1 MPRSLSEL
9 LPSLVA
15 VHCSSPLS
23 LPSPPPSDRMPAIL
37 PSQHH
42 VTAWLQGK
50 LSGPDTMPS
59 AAFPLSSALP
69 DSPFTPHQTA
79 CRPSCH
85 HSTTSLHGCTASSQG
100 RTPSPTSA
108 RPTTTPTWSVWH
120 AVTPEVGKPAFN
132 GPQCVQPISLKPA
145 LSSTPITQL
154 FARKRQKTP
163 PTDAVGTGGVDKQE
177 AEAGG
182 GALEEGHRVKGEE
195 GGSEEEKQLAGV
207 QEAPVEAG
215 AGADEGDGA
224 SEEQAKGGSSGN
236 EQQEGAGEQ
245 RIFLT
250 VRAAPTSSCFCS
262 PCCCDRHFFQATTAS
277 EGGSS
282 ERRTDAG
289 LAGERPAQTARGDG
303 SARRPAAESRET
315 GAEERSNELSDDEMA
330 EAKEEAG
337 LEMEEE
343 EEDSFLAHWSWAGWV
358 RDVVELRFLENET
371 AVRRSMPPLP
381 PQYPASARASAR
393 GILAGDAGYVRALGE
408 VARWWAESWRVPL
421 QYEYDPADVA
431 HYFNRRPHIVLLRT
445 LKISVLLAA
454 TWVQVARDTGAIR
467 AREAGG
473 VSAGDERIAAIRQHS
488 ALKLKRTLLRLGPT
502 FIKVA
507 QSLSARPDVV
517 GPDTAKV
524 LAELQDR
531 LPAFPSE
538 DAMAVIERELGRP
551 AAALFPLLSPTPVAA
566 ASFGQVYKGRTRD
579 GMRVA
584 VKVQRPR
591 VLFLVARDIHI
602 LRMLRFHHSFSCS
615 FPNCMLSP
623 VTPFGRHLAHLPGA
637 FSLSLPLLSSSSAP
651 PAAGSEAGGGDK
663 HGPGSIGGRVREG
676 AVWRA
681 GLPPGSQQRHALRCQ
696 FCSLLL
702 PLSSMFARL
711 LACLLSALAD
721 EFGRGLYGELD
732 YRHEATNATLFAVRA
747 TPLPFML
754 ACLCAC
760 VLVCLHTCPSPT
772 PCIHCTMLMKA
783 HAHLPGITVP
793 AIRSDLTSR
802 RVLTMEWVEG
812 ERTSDLLAQAQPS
825 PSAFNPLPPITPL
838 PRVSLA
844 CHCCADPLQKAHAH
858 LPGITVPAIR
868 SDLTSRRVLTMEWVE
883 GERTSD
889 LLAQAQG
896 VLGAAG
902 GEEARQ
908 RAKQKLL
915 RMVGVGGGLMVGER
929 GGEWYG
935 EWEGQW
941 ESGGGLEL
949 LVSTVG
955 IGVESSL
962 EQLLVGIGV
971 ESSLEQLLV
980 TGVLHADP
988 HPGNLLL
995 TPQGQVACLH
1005 GAMFAQ
1011 VFAWGHVLH
1020 LPLLLLASSLSSTL
1034 QLSGLWAAVSYGAAA
1049 LVLQIFFHLLLP
1061 PLASSLTS
1069 TLSSYLDFG
1078 LLCRMERQHQQAML
1092 AAVAHLVN
1100 GEWSMLAADL
1110 AAMDVLKPTTDRRAL
1125 TMVRPPAQGEWSMLA
1140 AGLAAMD
1147 VLKPTTD
1154 RRALTMVGSHTPPF
1168 TLMSAALRL
1177 PMPWALEEAFGR
1189 GRQRGAASGGAPTMQ
1204 FGQVTSE
1211 LWRMALRFRFRLPPY
1226 YTLVLRSLAS
1236 LEEQPS
1242 TSPVHMPIPAGIGVA
1257 VDPSFRVF
1265 ASAYP
1270 YVVRRLLTDSSPS
1283 SRHVLR
1289 QLVQTREG
1297 KLRWERF
1304 ASFAASS
1311 TQAQRYNPVPPMSLL
1326 TSPSCPPSRTH
1337 TLPVFPQRHLL
1348 IPSFLVPRFSLLP
1361 HPCSDLVAS
1370 LAMPSLQ
1377 SPIPGMPPMPG
1388 ASPLSSSSAATA
1400 GAASPRATPSPA
1412 ALVMDVLLSR
1422 HAASARRVILESD
1435 MRALAEAFVS
1445 PEAEVARDKLA
1456 RVVADALCASLGVAQ
1471 LPLDAIT
1478 ASQLSSSPTRLLAPY
1493 PPPPP
1498 ACCRS
1503 GIRHEWEEREG
1514 RATAAEAVARRK
1526 RLWLLLGAAFGRMGG
1541 SVVLKVRVVLA
1552 ALAVLLAAL
1561 GLALKRVL
1569 LDAAMRFRR
1578 LTSHWLPSQ
1587 DDPAADQPAYAT

>member
-1 MPRSLSEL
+1 MLLVDVTFILPLLYSLSLHFRLSPPHSPNTPSAVLPHVLLAATPGDRLFTFTIVTTAASQRLQWLHGETPIPPTIAL
-9 LPSLVA
+9 LRTHHCPPPHPPLPSSAPTIALLRTH
-15 VHCSSPLS
+15 HCPPPHPPLPSNFRSPHPSCQMQPSSQFLHQRALIQSVFLSSPLAALLRTHHCPPTFAVHIRLVKCSRPLNCSTSEHSSKADPTPFLPHPTCALLTRPPSS
-23 LPSPPPSDRMPAIL
+23 LPAVSSFLTPSDRMPAIL

-42 VTAWLQGK
+42 IAAWLHGK
-50 LSGPDTMPS
+50 LSGPDAIAHLCSPYNH
-59 AAFPLSSALP
+59 P
-69 DSPFTPHQTA
+69 D
-79 CRPSCH
+79 
-85 HSTTSLHGCTASSQG
+85 L
-100 RTPSPTSA
+100 
-108 RPTTTPTWSVWH
+108 
-120 AVTPEVGKPAFN
+120 
-132 GPQCVQPISLKPA
+132 
-145 LSSTPITQL
+145 L

-182 GALEEGHRVKGEE
+182 GALEEGHGVKGKE
-195 GGSEEEKQLAGV
+195 GGSGEEEVQLSAV
-207 QEAPVEAG
+207 QEAPVEGRAG
-215 AGADEGDGA
+215 EDEGDGA
-224 SEEQAKGGSSGN
+224 SEEQAKGDGASEEQAKGDGASEEQPKGDGASEEQAKGDSSGSGN
-236 EQQEGAGEQ
+236 ETQVGAGEQ
-245 RIFLT
+245 CSERGAVEELVPVT
-250 VRAAPTSSCFCS
+250 PLPQDMRVHTSQSSSQSEQHPPAPASAPPVAAIVTSSKLGS
-262 PCCCDRHFFQATTAS
+262 PVPTKRHAKGSKGSRMAPKRRKAESEPHWNAQQQSTVAASSLRDNRKRNASRLSSGSRTRGVNFPSLFSPSFPQPSVSPRLDATCQARASPVVKATTAS
-277 EGGSS
+277 EGESS

-303 SARRPAAESRET
+303 SVRRAAAESRET
-315 GAEERSNELSDDEMA
+315 GAEEILKEFSDDERATRERSAA
-330 EAKEEAG
+330 EEEAG
-337 LEMEEE
+337 LEVEEE

-358 RDVVELRFLENET
+358 RDVVELRFLEDET
-371 AVRRSMPPLP
+371 ALRRPMPPLP
-381 PQYPASARASAR
+381 PRYAASARASAR

-408 VARWWAESWRVPL
+408 VARWWAESWRVQL

-551 AAALFPLLSPTPVAA
+551 AATLFPLLSPTPVAA

-602 LRMLRFHHSFSCS
+602 LRMLLRAVRRVAGI
-615 FPNCMLSP
+615 N
-623 VTPFGRHLAHLPGA
+623 TDLA
-637 FSLSLPLLSSSSAP
+637 
-651 PAAGSEAGGGDK
+651 
-663 HGPGSIGGRVREG
+663 
-676 AVWRA
+676 
-681 GLPPGSQQRHALRCQ
+681 
-696 FCSLLL
+696 
-702 PLSSMFARL
+702 
-711 LACLLSALAD
+711 ALAD

-732 YRHEATNATLFAVRA
+732 YRLEANNATLFA
-747 TPLPFML
+747 
-754 ACLCAC
+754 
-760 VLVCLHTCPSPT
+760 
-772 PCIHCTMLMKA
+772 
-783 HAHLPGITVP
+783 
-793 AIRSDLTSR
+793 
-802 RVLTMEWVEG
+802 
-812 ERTSDLLAQAQPS
+812 
-825 PSAFNPLPPITPL
+825 
-838 PRVSLA
+838 
-844 CHCCADPLQKAHAH
+844 KAHAH

-915 RMVGVGGGLMVGER
+915 RMVG
-929 GGEWYG
+929 
-935 EWEGQW
+935 
-941 ESGGGLEL
+941 
-949 LVSTVG
+949 
-955 IGVESSL
+955 
-962 EQLLVGIGV
+962 IGV

-995 TPQGQVACLH
+995 TPHGQVA
-1005 GAMFAQ
+1005 
-1011 VFAWGHVLH
+1011 
-1020 LPLLLLASSLSSTL
+1020 
-1034 QLSGLWAAVSYGAAA
+1034 
-1049 LVLQIFFHLLLP
+1049 
-1061 PLASSLTS
+1061 
-1069 TLSSYLDFG
+1069 YLDFG

-1125 TMVRPPAQGEWSMLA
+1125 TM
-1140 AGLAAMD
+1140 
-1147 VLKPTTD
+1147 
-1154 RRALTMVGSHTPPF
+1154 
-1168 TLMSAALRL
+1168 
-1177 PMPWALEEAFGR
+1177 ALEEAFGR

-1236 LEEQPS
+1236 LEGASLTLPVPCHSSVHHRSPYPPTTLSCCAPSPPLKVRFALFLPLPS
-1242 TSPVHMPIPAGIGVA
+1242 TPRAATALPALYYTLPLTTIVFTPCLVACPMATMTACPSPSFPSTAMRVFASVYHYATLLSDSPPMPIRLHAGIGVA

-1311 TQAQRYNPVPPMSLL
+1311 TQAQRYV
-1326 TSPSCPPSRTH
+1326 
-1337 TLPVFPQRHLL
+1337 V
-1348 IPSFLVPRFSLLP
+1348 
-1361 HPCSDLVAS
+1361 
-1370 LAMPSLQ
+1370 
-1377 SPIPGMPPMPG
+1377 
-1388 ASPLSSSSAATA
+1388 
-1400 GAASPRATPSPA
+1400 
-1412 ALVMDVLLSR
+1412 
-1422 HAASARRVILESD
+1422 E
-1435 MRALAEAFVS
+1435 
-1445 PEAEVARDKLA
+1445 A
-1456 RVVADALCASLGVAQ
+1456 RVAAQ
-1471 LPLDAIT
+1471 
-1478 ASQLSSSPTRLLAPY
+1478 S
-1493 PPPPP
+1493 
-1498 ACCRS
+1498 
-1503 GIRHEWEEREG
+1503 EG
-1514 RATAAEAVARRK
+1514 
-1526 RLWLLLGAAFGRMGG
+1526 GG
-1541 SVVLKVRVVLA
+1541 W
-1552 ALAVLLAAL
+1552 
-1561 GLALKRVL
+1561 G
-1569 LDAAMRFRR
+1569 
-1578 LTSHWLPSQ
+1578 
-1587 DDPAADQPAYAT
+1587 

>member
-1 MPRSLSEL
+1 MFNARCESLHAKPSFRRL
-9 LPSLVA
+9 LPSQRCIVLLEGFYEWKKEGSKKQPFYIHMNDGRPMVMA
-15 VHCSSPLS
+15 GLFDCWTNAQGERLFTFTIVTTASSQRLQW
-23 LPSPPPSDRMPAIL
+23 LHDRMPAIL

-42 VTAWLQGK
+42 VAAWLHGK
-50 LSGPDTMPS
+50 LSGPDAITHLCSPYNH
-59 AAFPLSSALP
+59 P
-69 DSPFTPHQTA
+69 D
-79 CRPSCH
+79 
-85 HSTTSLHGCTASSQG
+85 LL
-100 RTPSPTSA
+100 
-108 RPTTTPTWSVWH
+108 WH

-177 AEAGG
+177 AEAGE

-195 GGSEEEKQLAGV
+195 GGSGEEKQLAGV

-224 SEEQAKGGSSGN
+224 SEEQAKGGSSAN
-236 EQQEGAGEQ
+236 ETQEGAGEQ
-245 RIFLT
+245 RSERGVVEELLPVTPLPQDMRAHASQSSTQSEQHPPAPASAPPVAAT
-250 VRAAPTSSCFCS
+250 VILPRAS
-262 PCCCDRHFFQATTAS
+262 PVVEATTAS

-289 LAGERPAQTARGDG
+289 LAGERPAQSARGDG

-315 GAEERSNELSDDEMA
+315 GAQERKNELSDDDRA

-337 LEMEEE
+337 LEMEEEEE

-358 RDVVELRFLENET
+358 RDVVELRFLEDET
-371 AVRRSMPPLP
+371 AVRRPMPPLP

-393 GILAGDAGYVRALGE
+393 EILVGDAGYVRALGE

-538 DAMAVIERELGRP
+538 DAMLVIERELGRP

-602 LRMLRFHHSFSCS
+602 LRMLLRAVRRVAGI
-615 FPNCMLSP
+615 N
-623 VTPFGRHLAHLPGA
+623 TDLA
-637 FSLSLPLLSSSSAP
+637 
-651 PAAGSEAGGGDK
+651 
-663 HGPGSIGGRVREG
+663 
-676 AVWRA
+676 
-681 GLPPGSQQRHALRCQ
+681 
-696 FCSLLL
+696 
-702 PLSSMFARL
+702 
-711 LACLLSALAD
+711 ALAD

-732 YRHEATNATLFAVRA
+732 YRHEATNATLFA
-747 TPLPFML
+747 
-754 ACLCAC
+754 
-760 VLVCLHTCPSPT
+760 
-772 PCIHCTMLMKA
+772 KA

-812 ERTSDLLAQAQPS
+812 E
-825 PSAFNPLPPITPL
+825 
-838 PRVSLA
+838 
-844 CHCCADPLQKAHAH
+844 H
-858 LPGITVPAIR
+858 
-868 SDLTSRRVLTMEWVE
+868 
-883 GERTSD
+883 TSD

-915 RMVGVGGGLMVGER
+915 RM
-929 GGEWYG
+929 
-935 EWEGQW
+935 
-941 ESGGGLEL
+941 
-949 LVSTVG
+949 
-955 IGVESSL
+955 
-962 EQLLVGIGV
+962 VGIGV

-995 TPQGQVACLH
+995 TPQGQVA
-1005 GAMFAQ
+1005 
-1011 VFAWGHVLH
+1011 
-1020 LPLLLLASSLSSTL
+1020 
-1034 QLSGLWAAVSYGAAA
+1034 
-1049 LVLQIFFHLLLP
+1049 
-1061 PLASSLTS
+1061 
-1069 TLSSYLDFG
+1069 YLDFG

-1125 TMVRPPAQGEWSMLA
+1125 TM
-1140 AGLAAMD
+1140 
-1147 VLKPTTD
+1147 
-1154 RRALTMVGSHTPPF
+1154 
-1168 TLMSAALRL
+1168 
-1177 PMPWALEEAFGR
+1177 ALEEAFGR

-1236 LEEQPS
+1236 LE
-1242 TSPVHMPIPAGIGVA
+1242 GIGVA

-1311 TQAQRYNPVPPMSLL
+1311 TQAQR
-1326 TSPSCPPSRTH
+1326 
-1337 TLPVFPQRHLL
+1337 
-1348 IPSFLVPRFSLLP
+1348 
-1361 HPCSDLVAS
+1361 DLVAS

-1388 ASPLSSSSAATA
+1388 ASPLSSSAATA

-1478 ASQLSSSPTRLLAPY
+1478 ASQLSSSPTRLLAPSP

-1498 ACCRS
+1498 AAALGFANQRQPPGSVGVAGVSRS
-1503 GIRHEWEEREG
+1503 ESGYESGSGSGSESEWEEREG

-1561 GLALKRVL
+1561 GMALKRVL
-1569 LDAAMRFRR
+1569 VDAATRFKR

-1587 DDPAADQPAYAT
+1587 DDPTADQPAYAT

>member
-1 MPRSLSEL
+1 MAGLFDCWRNAQGDRRGNDKQGTRLVQFHPFILLYLCISLSPPHTPPTPHLAFARHDL
-9 LPSLVA
+9 LT
-15 VHCSSPLS
+15 
-23 LPSPPPSDRMPAIL
+23 PPPGERLFTFTIVTTASSQRLQWLHDRMPAIL

-42 VTAWLQGK
+42 VAAWLHGK
-50 LSGPDTMPS
+50 LSGPDAIAHLCSPYNHPDLVRPILLLS
-59 AAFPLSSALP
+59 PL
-69 DSPFTPHQTA
+69 PH
-79 CRPSCH
+79 
-85 HSTTSLHGCTASSQG
+85 
-100 RTPSPTSA
+100 
-108 RPTTTPTWSVWH
+108 VWH

-245 RIFLT
+245 RSERGVVEELLPVT
-250 VRAAPTSSCFCS
+250 PLPRDMRVHVSQSSSQSEQHPPAPASAPPVAASVTSSKVGS
-262 PCCCDRHFFQATTAS
+262 PVSTKRHAKGAK
-277 EGGSS
+277 GSK
-282 ERRTDAG
+282 
-289 LAGERPAQTARGDG
+289 
-303 SARRPAAESRET
+303 
-315 GAEERSNELSDDEMA
+315 MA
-330 EAKEEAG
+330 FK
-337 LEMEEE
+337 
-343 EEDSFLAHWSWAGWV
+343 
-358 RDVVELRFLENET
+358 
-371 AVRRSMPPLP
+371 P
-381 PQYPASARASAR
+381 SARASAR

-747 TPLPFML
+747 TLLPFML

-915 RMVGVGGGLMVGER
+915 RMVG
-929 GGEWYG
+929 
-935 EWEGQW
+935 
-941 ESGGGLEL
+941 
-949 LVSTVG
+949 
-955 IGVESSL
+955 
-962 EQLLVGIGV
+962 IGV

-995 TPQGQVACLH
+995 TPQGQVAYLDFDLLCRMERQH
-1005 GAMFAQ
+1005 QEAMFAQ
-1011 VFAWGHVLH
+1011 VFAWGH
-1020 LPLLLLASSLSSTL
+1020 
-1034 QLSGLWAAVSYGAAA
+1034 LSGLWAAVSYGAAA

-1125 TMVRPPAQGEWSMLA
+1125 TM
-1140 AGLAAMD
+1140 
-1147 VLKPTTD
+1147 
-1154 RRALTMVGSHTPPF
+1154 
-1168 TLMSAALRL
+1168 
-1177 PMPWALEEAFGR
+1177 ALEEAFGR

-1311 TQAQRYNPVPPMSLL
+1311 TQAQR
-1326 TSPSCPPSRTH
+1326 
-1337 TLPVFPQRHLL
+1337 
-1348 IPSFLVPRFSLLP
+1348 
-1361 HPCSDLVAS
+1361 DLVAS

-1578 LTSHWLPSQ
+1578 LTCHWLPSQ

>member
-1 MPRSLSEL
+1 MCMGVARLAATMDAPHAEPPFPHIAPLCPPFSSTA
-9 LPSLVA
+9 LPFPHLPTTP
-15 VHCSSPLS
+15 HCPCCLLS
-23 LPSPPPSDRMPAIL
+23 LQISVLLAATWVQVARDTGAIRARDTGAIRARDTGAIRALRSYNPTFSLPP
-37 PSQHH
+37 
-42 VTAWLQGK
+42 T
-50 LSGPDTMPS
+50 
-59 AAFPLSSALP
+59 LSS
-69 DSPFTPHQTA
+69 H
-79 CRPSCH
+79 
-85 HSTTSLHGCTASSQG
+85 
-100 RTPSPTSA
+100 
-108 RPTTTPTWSVWH
+108 
-120 AVTPEVGKPAFN
+120 
-132 GPQCVQPISLKPA
+132 
-145 LSSTPITQL
+145 
-154 FARKRQKTP
+154 
-163 PTDAVGTGGVDKQE
+163 
-177 AEAGG
+177 
-182 GALEEGHRVKGEE
+182 
-195 GGSEEEKQLAGV
+195 
-207 QEAPVEAG
+207 
-215 AGADEGDGA
+215 
-224 SEEQAKGGSSGN
+224 
-236 EQQEGAGEQ
+236 
-245 RIFLT
+245 
-250 VRAAPTSSCFCS
+250 
-262 PCCCDRHFFQATTAS
+262 
-277 EGGSS
+277 
-282 ERRTDAG
+282 
-289 LAGERPAQTARGDG
+289 
-303 SARRPAAESRET
+303 
-315 GAEERSNELSDDEMA
+315 
-330 EAKEEAG
+330 
-337 LEMEEE
+337 
-343 EEDSFLAHWSWAGWV
+343 
-358 RDVVELRFLENET
+358 
-371 AVRRSMPPLP
+371 P
-381 PQYPASARASAR
+381 PQIS
-393 GILAGDAGYVRALGE
+393 
-408 VARWWAESWRVPL
+408 
-421 QYEYDPADVA
+421 
-431 HYFNRRPHIVLLRT
+431 VLLAAT
-445 LKISVLLAA
+445 WISVLLAA

-488 ALKLKRTLLRLGPT
+488 ALKLKRTLLRLGPTFIKGRVRLGPTFIKGRVRLGPT

-602 LRMLRFHHSFSCS
+602 LRMLLRAVRRVAGI
-615 FPNCMLSP
+615 N
-623 VTPFGRHLAHLPGA
+623 TDLA
-637 FSLSLPLLSSSSAP
+637 
-651 PAAGSEAGGGDK
+651 
-663 HGPGSIGGRVREG
+663 
-676 AVWRA
+676 
-681 GLPPGSQQRHALRCQ
+681 
-696 FCSLLL
+696 
-702 PLSSMFARL
+702 
-711 LACLLSALAD
+711 ALAD
-721 EFGRGLYGELD
+721 EFGRGLYGELDYRQEASNATLFAFGRGLYGELD

-754 ACLCAC
+754 ACLF
-760 VLVCLHTCPSPT
+760 
-772 PCIHCTMLMKA
+772 
-783 HAHLPGITVP
+783 P

-949 LVSTVG
+949 LVG

-995 TPQGQVACLH
+995 TPQGQVAYLDFDLLCRMERQH
-1005 GAMFAQ
+1005 QEAMFAQ
-1011 VFAWGHVLH
+1011 VFAWGH
-1020 LPLLLLASSLSSTL
+1020 
-1034 QLSGLWAAVSYGAAA
+1034 LSGLWAAVSYGAAA

-1125 TMVRPPAQGEWSMLA
+1125 TM
-1140 AGLAAMD
+1140 
-1147 VLKPTTD
+1147 
-1154 RRALTMVGSHTPPF
+1154 
-1168 TLMSAALRL
+1168 
-1177 PMPWALEEAFGR
+1177 ALEEAFGR

-1236 LEEQPS
+1236 LE
-1242 TSPVHMPIPAGIGVA
+1242 GIGVA

-1311 TQAQRYNPVPPMSLL
+1311 TQAQR
-1326 TSPSCPPSRTH
+1326 
-1337 TLPVFPQRHLL
+1337 
-1348 IPSFLVPRFSLLP
+1348 
-1361 HPCSDLVAS
+1361 DLVAS

-1498 ACCRS
+1498 PAAALGFASQRQPPGSVGVAGLS
-1503 GIRHEWEEREG
+1503 GSGGGYESGSESEWEEREG